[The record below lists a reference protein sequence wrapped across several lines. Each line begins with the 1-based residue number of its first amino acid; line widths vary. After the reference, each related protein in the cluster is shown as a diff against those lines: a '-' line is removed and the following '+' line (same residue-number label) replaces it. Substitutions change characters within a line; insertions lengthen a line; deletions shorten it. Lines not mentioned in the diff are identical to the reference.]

1 MKLGFND
8 PFGDYLDGLSLS
20 LYIFIYLYVYIYCI
34 NIEHDCTM
42 YSYLNSEYTSTYLIV
57 DLN

>member
-20 LYIFIYLYVYIYCI
+20 L
-34 NIEHDCTM
+34 
-42 YSYLNSEYTSTYLIV
+42 STYLYIYILRFFCFQILCESPSSAIKLQLFAHSSFDV
-57 DLN
+57 

>member
-20 LYIFIYLYVYIYCI
+20 L
-34 NIEHDCTM
+34 
-42 YSYLNSEYTSTYLIV
+42 STYLYIYMYTYIV
-57 DLN
+57 SI